1 MSNARKSAHVHN
13 PCHADVGVYR
23 RKQHYGRKHKVSLLR
38 TLYGTPLDEIDIFG
52 HWAGDV
58 KEQHYAQ
65 MPAKDPVANT
75 LGALSA
81 ALYYL
86 ERGDLDPSKFKE
98 FEAMVNSVL
107 PWIGRKL
114 ARAEEV
120 SGHSL
125 RRGWRIDG
133 QASREG

>member
-1 MSNARKSAHVHN
+1 LAHAHN
-13 PCHADVGVYR
+13 PCHIDVGVYR

-38 TLYGTPLDEIDIFG
+38 TLYGTPLDEIDLMG

-65 MPAKDPVANT
+65 MPAKDPVAQT

-86 ERGDLDPSKFKE
+86 ERGDLDPSNFKE

-120 SGHSL
+120 SGAFVAKGLQSRWQAG
-125 RRGWRIDG
+125 RRN
-133 QASREG
+133 